1 MNIETTQVRALI
13 RKHDSLAFPDQLFH
27 SFLNARPRSPEVRV
41 QNIVKAIT
49 NLHLLDVSVCGAV
62 LVAGFAVAC
71 KAIPE
76 INPFWGMLA
85 MMLGAAMLFCLVGE
99 ELDLLHQPKQLTRAE
114 ILLSLPRNRRIR

>member
-1 MNIETTQVRALI
+1 VKNII
-13 RKHDSLAFPDQLFH
+13 
-27 SFLNARPRSPEVRV
+27 
-41 QNIVKAIT
+41 KAIT

-99 ELDLLHQPKQLTRAE
+99 ELEKRTPKPQMTKAE
-114 ILLSLPRNRRIR
+114 ILLSLPRNTKRS